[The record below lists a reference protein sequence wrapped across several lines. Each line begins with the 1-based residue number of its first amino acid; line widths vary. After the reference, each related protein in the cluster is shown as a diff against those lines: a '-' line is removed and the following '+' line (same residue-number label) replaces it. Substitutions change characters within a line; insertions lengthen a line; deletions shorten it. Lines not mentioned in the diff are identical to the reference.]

1 MIANVIMTGPRV
13 KVDAHENIATII
25 FKEDYNTMSVGFR
38 DESIKTANGTV
49 KFSELLKMVFY
60 SLETNVFDLHED
72 LILDLKHDVESLKE
86 INEGLTDTL
95 LERNVRYG

>member
-1 MIANVIMTGPRV
+1 
-13 KVDAHENIATII
+13 
-25 FKEDYNTMSVGFR
+25 MSVGFR
-38 DESIKTANGTV
+38 DESIKTANGFV